1 MLFCANAI
9 YSELAREGRYRRMF
23 GESWQVNYE
32 KDFDSLA
39 TLRARMVVAAVGI
52 VVLCSLVIWLFRIL
66 RPNRDSHRKTRKG
79 RSSSNHRHTSPIERI
94 VRYRRNALLGVYF
107 GIAGIVSGVF
117 LVLFRVGIFADHS
130 NELVLG
136 IAVFCCGYCGVLAGC
151 SWWLKAKGWNEAI
164 VVIALMPLGIILIP
178 FVRLVL
184 FSAPLLMP
192 ACMVMMPLILIVVVL
207 TLPDQSGIP
216 RQRPQWE
223 RDYLARRPEKSEP
236 KDK

>member
-1 MLFCANAI
+1 
-9 YSELAREGRYRRMF
+9 MF
-23 GESWQVNYE
+23 GEGWQLNYE

-39 TLRARMVVAAVGI
+39 TLRARMVVAAAGI
-52 VVLCSLVIWLFRIL
+52 VVLSSLVVWLL
-66 RPNRDSHRKTRKG
+66 RFLQPNRDSHRKSRKG
-79 RSSSNHRHTSPIERI
+79 RSNVKHGHISNLERI

-107 GIAGIVSGVF
+107 GVAGIVSGVF

-136 IAVFCCGYCGVLAGC
+136 VAVFCCGYCGVLAGC

-164 VVIALMPLGIILIP
+164 VVIALIPLGIIFIP

-184 FSAPLLMP
+184 IAAPLLMP

-207 TLPDQSGIP
+207 TLPDQSGLP
-216 RQRPQWE
+216 KRRPQWE
-223 RDYLARRPEKSEP
+223 RDYLARRSGKSEP